1 MKNKIFSKVTS
12 SVLLCTILTYTTS
25 PVFAYTKDETVYS
38 KLNQNGENYETLV
51 SNHLVNDAKE
61 DLINDISDLLNIK
74 NVNGE
79 ETFTQKGNQ
88 IIWDSNGN
96 DIYYQGES
104 KKALPIDMT
113 VKYELNGE
121 EISSE
126 DLARKKWKC
135 KNYRRIYK

>member
-1 MKNKIFSKVTS
+1 MKDKIFSKVTS

-104 KKALPIDMT
+104 KKDLPIDMT

-121 EISSE
+121 EISAE

>member
-1 MKNKIFSKVTS
+1 MNNKIFSKITS
-12 SVLLCTILTYTTS
+12 SILLCTILTYTTS

-38 KLNQNGENYETLV
+38 KLNQNGETYESLV
-51 SNHLVNDAKE
+51 STHLVNDAKE

-74 NVNGE
+74 NVNGD
-79 ETFTQKGNQ
+79 ETFTQKGNK
-88 IIWDSNGN
+88 IVWDSNGN

-121 EISSE
+121 EISAE

>member
-1 MKNKIFSKVTS
+1 MNNKIFSKITS
-12 SVLLCTILTYTTS
+12 SILLCTILTYTTS

-38 KLNQNGENYETLV
+38 KLNKNGENYESAV
-51 SNHLVNDAKE
+51 STHLVNDAKE

-74 NVNGE
+74 NVNGD
-79 ETFTQKGNQ
+79 ETFTKKGNK
-88 IIWDSNGN
+88 IVWDADGN

-104 KKALPIDMT
+104 KKDLPIDMK

-121 EISSE
+121 EISPE

-135 KNYRRIYK
+135 KNYCGIYK

>member
-104 KKALPIDMT
+104 KKDLPIDMT

-121 EISSE
+121 EISAE

>member
-1 MKNKIFSKVTS
+1 MKEKENKIFPKITASI
-12 SVLLCTILTYTTS
+12 LLCTILTYTTA
-25 PVFAYTKDETVYS
+25 PVFAYTKEETVYS
-38 KLNQNGENYETLV
+38 KLNTDGENYETLV

-74 NVNGE
+74 NVNGD

-88 IIWDSNGN
+88 IIWDSDGN

-113 VKYELNGE
+113 VKYELDGE
-121 EISSE
+121 EISAE

-135 KNYRRIYK
+135 

>member
-1 MKNKIFSKVTS
+1 MNNKIFSKVIS

-74 NVNGE
+74 NVNGD

-88 IIWDSNGN
+88 IIWDSDGN

-104 KKALPIDMT
+104 KKDLPIDMT

-121 EISSE
+121 EISAE
-126 DLARKKWKC
+126 ELARKKWKC
-135 KNYRRIYK
+135 

>member
-104 KKALPIDMT
+104 KKDLPIDMK

-121 EISSE
+121 EISAE